1 MRNFFQVMLILA
13 VLLITLGTA
22 FLVLDV
28 VSLGEFRDTMQKAL
42 LVLAVFTGAGVVI
55 SFLIQPKQS

>member
-13 VLLITLGTA
+13 VLLIALGTT

-28 VSLGEFRDTMQKAL
+28 VSLGEFRDTIQKAL
-42 LVLAVFTGAGVVI
+42 LVLAVFTGAGVVV
-55 SFLIQPKQS
+55 SFLIRSRQS